1 MRFPTACSRCRRRRK
16 KCFQTKPGGPC
27 DACAKKRHHQ
37 CSLVET
43 SPQQRRISPHHR
55 RVEHNDL
62 NPQFFL
68 SHDLIEDLVENYI
81 HYILDRPHTLFH
93 LPTLR
98 AAVKEDRLGDAL
110 LFAILAFGCRFHSKP
125 EIASLGPTFMQKSK
139 QLLKQ
144 DMENI
149 CLENIQTCVL
159 LANLSSSSKNPESE
173 ALFVT
178 LGIRM
183 AEILGLHH
191 PDPADSEVLRETKCR
206 VWWTLFMA
214 DRWSSIGRNLRR
226 AMPDFDQETPLPM
239 DEDVFHH
246 MDVDEGSERR
256 PTRPRTL
263 GLWAYNVMLAKQ
275 LEPIQNLNKQWDQE
289 DLSEDYVMQR
299 VADLADGLRLW
310 EAGLPKEKK
319 ATEENL
325 RAHSAKGLGG
335 PFLAIHTGYHQHF
348 VLLFFRFLD
357 LNRTQ
362 TPKSIEYAELCKHHA
377 SAISH
382 LVQLSRQVPNCE
394 LVFGGVGYMTVV
406 SSAVLLHTLIFGQ
419 QDDTADIR
427 AKLESNFEAI
437 FELQRYWPSIQNS
450 IRRLQLFQKTCTG
463 PGAMQT
469 YKFDKW
475 MVRFLVEHHL
485 PLDEPEGNLS
495 SGEAKHNIM

>member
-1 MRFPTACSRCRRRRK
+1 MRFPTACSRCRNRRK

-37 CSLVET
+37 CSLVEAPLPL
-43 SPQQRRISPHHR
+43 SRISSL
-55 RVEHNDL
+55 VERNDL
-62 NPQFFL
+62 HPQSYL

-98 AAVKEDRLGDAL
+98 AAVRDGQLGDGL
-110 LFAILAFGCRFHSKP
+110 LFAILAFGCRFHNKP
-125 EIASLGPTFMQKSK
+125 ETASLGPTFMQKSK
-139 QLLKQ
+139 QILKQ

-183 AEILGLHH
+183 AEILGLDRS
-191 PDPADSEVLRETKCR
+191 DPADSEVLRETKCR

-214 DRWSSIGRNLRR
+214 DRWSSIGRGLRR

-246 MDVDEGSERR
+246 MDVDQGSERR
-256 PTRPRTL
+256 PPRPRVL
-263 GLWAYNVMLAKQ
+263 GLWAYNIMLARQ
-275 LEPIQNLNKQWDQE
+275 LGPIQTLNKQWGQE
-289 DLSEDYVMQR
+289 GISEDYVMQR
-299 VADLADGLRLW
+299 VADLAQGLRLW
-310 EAGLPKEKK
+310 EAGLPEGKK

-348 VLLFFRFLD
+348 VLLLFRFLD

-362 TPKSIEYAELCKHHA
+362 TPETIEYAELCKHHA
-377 SAISH
+377 SSISH
-382 LVQLSRQVPNCE
+382 LVKLSRQVPNCE
-394 LVFGGVGYMTVV
+394 LVFGGVGYMTAA
-406 SSAVLLHTLIFGQ
+406 SSAVLLHTLVFGQ
-419 QDDTADIR
+419 QDDTAGIR
-427 AKLESNFEAI
+427 AQLESNYEAI
-437 FELQRYWPSIQNS
+437 HELQKYWPSIQNS
-450 IRRLQLFQKTCTG
+450 IKRLEVFQKTCTR

-485 PLDEPEGNLS
+485 PLDEPEGSLS
-495 SGEAKHNIM
+495 QV